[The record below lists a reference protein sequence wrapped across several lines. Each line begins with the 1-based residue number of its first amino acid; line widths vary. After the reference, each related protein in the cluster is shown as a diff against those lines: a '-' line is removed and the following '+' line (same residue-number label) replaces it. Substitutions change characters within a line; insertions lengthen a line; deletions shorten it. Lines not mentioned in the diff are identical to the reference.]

1 MARQEGVMVILQLVH
16 VITVGLQAIVV
27 ETVVVMMF
35 KKVKIFV
42 LDIVEMY
49 ILIFKKLKNI

>member
-1 MARQEGVMVILQLVH
+1 MVRQKGVMVILQLDH
-16 VITVGLQAIVV
+16 VTTVRLLVIVV

-42 LDIVEMY
+42 LDIVEMC
-49 ILIFKKLKNI
+49 ILISKKLKNI